1 MNGTH
6 AKSMSDDPAKEPAG
20 RRQELQEER
29 LFRSVN
35 AFLEVPEAHLLSSG
49 SWLLSPVFQ

>member
-1 MNGTH
+1 MNGTR
-6 AKSMSDDPAKEPAG
+6 AKSMSDDPAKEPAD
-20 RRQELQEER
+20 RRHELQEER

-35 AFLEVPEAHLLSSG
+35 ASLEEPEAHLLSPG